1 MTTCCYC
8 HLAGATFR
16 VNADEKAHRRC
27 AWAADDA
34 DQATTLS
41 LLHSEP
47 PAPDEIEYL
56 RAAPRNPPKRA
67 DHHKHH
73 VRAA

>member
-1 MTTCCYC
+1 VTTCCYC

-16 VNADEKAHRRC
+16 VNADERAHRSC
-27 AWAADDA
+27 AWDADDA

-47 PAPDEIEYL
+47 SAPDEIEYL
-56 RAAPRNPPKRA
+56 RAAPRKPPQRA
-67 DHHKHH
+67 DHPKSQT
-73 VRAA
+73 RAA